1 MKPSGKSTR
10 AAKII
15 DHLWDDKTRKA
26 FHDWLKLII
35 SFRGIWIFAPAVL
48 TIFFVYWA
56 EGYSKPLISKK
67 PNEVLAIVLMSLVV
81 VVFLIRSLLYRLEMD
96 YVLLL
101 MAANFLCR
109 EFHFSGTDDAVVFIS
124 ACVLAW
130 VVYRK
135 DHILANIEDAGL
147 FQVALTGT
155 IFTYFIAILIQRRV
169 FKPTRL
175 PLLPNEE
182 FMHISLEE
190 VLENIAHAYFLFCGI
205 AAFFSIRNNRLKSPQ
220 KPGTK
225 IVP

>member
-1 MKPSGKSTR
+1 MKQSVKSTFVG
-10 AAKII
+10 KLI
-15 DHLWDDKTRKA
+15 DHLWDDETRKA
-26 FHDWLKLII
+26 FHGWLKLIV
-35 SFRGIWIFAPAVL
+35 SFRGIWCFAPAFL
-48 TIFFVYWA
+48 TVFFVYWA
-56 EGYSKPLISKK
+56 DGYAKPLISEK

-81 VVFLIRSLLYRLEMD
+81 VVFLIRSLLYRLEID
-96 YVLLL
+96 YILLL
-101 MAANFLCR
+101 MAVNFLCR
-109 EFHFSGTDDAVVFIS
+109 ELHFTGTDNAVVFI
-124 ACVLAW
+124 AAFVLAW

-135 DHILANIEDAGL
+135 DRILASIEDAGL

-205 AAFFSIRNNRLKSPQ
+205 AAFFSIRNNRLKPPQ
-220 KPGTK
+220 KPGAK

>member
-1 MKPSGKSTR
+1 MQFGKSTL

-35 SFRGIWIFAPAVL
+35 SFRGIWSFAPAVL

-56 EGYSKPLISKK
+56 DGYAKPLISEK
-67 PNEVLAIVLMSLVV
+67 PNEILAIVLMSLVV
-81 VVFLIRSLLYRLEMD
+81 VVFLIRSWLYRLEID

-109 EFHFSGTDDAVVFIS
+109 EFHFTGTDDAVVLIAAF
-124 ACVLAW
+124 VLAW

-135 DHILANIEDAGL
+135 DRILASIEDAGL
-147 FQVALTGT
+147 FQIALTGT
-155 IFTYFIAILIQRRV
+155 IFTYLVAILIQRRV
-169 FKPTRL
+169 FKPGRL

-205 AAFFSIRNNRLKSPQ
+205 IAFFSIRNNRLKPPQ
-220 KPGTK
+220 KPGAK